1 MSLPLRP
8 NRAPRMRP
16 IPTTVVPGFNSG
28 AYLNSL
34 FSSWDA
40 PIEAFDFASL
50 EPDVELPDAVPA
62 TPAASF

>member
-1 MSLPLRP
+1 
-8 NRAPRMRP
+8 MRP